1 MSSQYNIPDNPK
13 KLAKK
18 IKDLK
23 GDIRLG
29 KLSQGTGNLLLST
42 EEIKEKEKE
51 LEAYET
57 AAKQLIENRS
67 KGARK
72 IAKEALEDVEKS
84 KKLDKALNSLSMKKY
99 TQPSPNR
106 GSTPFDKTDEEESD
120 SVDWEAECRWLR
132 QRESQHLRQIA
143 DQDRQLKMLSDKTG
157 TMKEIILV
165 LKEKVDDGNTSKE
178 DEDIITIL
186 DLLFLILDTNDM
198 KKIKRL
204 LTMFRNRPGNPQVG
218 APTSGQARKKSKKK
232 KHKKTKKRQR

>member
-1 MSSQYNIPDNPK
+1 MASQYKIPNDPK

-42 EEIKEKEKE
+42 EEIKEKENE
-51 LEAYET
+51 LKAYET
-57 AAKQLIENRS
+57 AAEQLIENRS

-106 GSTPFDKTDEEESD
+106 GSTPFDKT
-120 SVDWEAECRWLR
+120 
-132 QRESQHLRQIA
+132 
-143 DQDRQLKMLSDKTG
+143 G

-165 LKEKVDDGNTSKE
+165 LKEKVADGNTSK
-178 DEDIITIL
+178 EDIITIL

-198 KKIKRL
+198 NKIKRL

-218 APTSGQARKKSKKK
+218 APPRPTQPPPRPPTSGQARKKSKKK